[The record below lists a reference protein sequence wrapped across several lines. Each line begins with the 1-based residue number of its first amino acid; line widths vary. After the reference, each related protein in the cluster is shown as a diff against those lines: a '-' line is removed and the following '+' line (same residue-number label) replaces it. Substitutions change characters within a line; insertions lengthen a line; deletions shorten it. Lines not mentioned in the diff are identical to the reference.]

1 MPLPIIRNID
11 SRQALLELLPKNPGL
26 IFIKFGAEWCAPC
39 KKIEKDLEEH
49 FNNMPDNV
57 QCVILDIDECFD
69 VYAYMKSKKMV
80 KVFLALFVIKK
91 AARHTYQMTYIVDQ
105 KKMNWMLF
113 LRDAKKNYCK

>member
-1 MPLPIIRNID
+1 MSLPIIRNIM

-39 KKIEKDLEEH
+39 KKIENDLEEH
-49 FNNMPDNV
+49 FNNMPANV

-80 KVFLALFVIKK
+80 KSIPSVICYQKGSN
-91 AARHTYQMTYIVDQ
+91 TYVPDDVYCGSD
-105 KKMNWMLF
+105 
-113 LRDAKKNYCK
+113 KNELDDFFKRCKEELL

>member
-1 MPLPIIRNID
+1 MPLPIIRSID
-11 SRQALLELLPKNPGL
+11 NRQALLDLLPTNPGL

-49 FNNMPDNV
+49 FNNMPDNI

-80 KVFLALFVIKK
+80 KSIPSVICYQKGSETYVPDDVYCGSDKNELDVFFE
-91 AARHTYQMTYIVDQ
+91 R
-105 KKMNWMLF
+105 
-113 LRDAKKNYCK
+113 CKEELL